1 MTKFLARRLL
11 IAIPTLIGISL
22 VLFSVI
28 ALAPGDPFADLA
40 MNPNVPPELR
50 LQLRQQLGI
59 DDPVPIQY
67 WRWATSMARGNWGA
81 SFVNRIPVLD
91 LIWGR
96 LPTTLFVVGLSYV
109 VAVLIALPVGI
120 LSAVKQYSWWDNL
133 ATTFAFLG
141 YSLPTFFTGLL
152 LILIFTVELGWLP
165 EVYTTNIAESGWRW
179 AVVMLR
185 QAAMPIAVLA
195 LFQSAELTRFVRASV
210 LEVLHLDYVRT
221 ARAKGLTEIRVV
233 MRHAVRNA
241 LIPVVTIM
249 ALQVPGIFTGALVTE
264 QIFRVPGIGSLL
276 IRSLNSHDTPVVMG
290 IFFTYAVLVVAFT
303 LLADVMYGI
312 LDPRIRYR

>member
-1 MTKFLARRLL
+1 MTKFLFRRFL
-11 IAIPTLIGISL
+11 IAIPTLVGISL
-22 VLFSVI
+22 VLFAVV
-28 ALAPGDPFADLA
+28 AMAPGDPFADLA
-40 MNPNVPPELR
+40 QNPSVPPELR

-59 DDPVPIQY
+59 DDPIHIQY
-67 WRWATSMARGNWGA
+67 GRWAASMARGNWGV
-81 SFVNRIPVLD
+81 SFTNRVPVLD
-91 LIWGR
+91 VIWGR
-96 LPTTLFVVGLSYV
+96 LPTTLFVMGLAYL

-120 LSAVKQYSWWDNL
+120 LSAVKQYSWWDNV

-152 LILIFTVELGWLP
+152 FILVFTLTLGWLP
-165 EVYTTNIAESGWRW
+165 EVYTTNIPETGLRW
-179 AVVMLR
+179 VIAMLR

-221 ARAKGLTEIRVV
+221 ARSKGLSEPNVV
-233 MRHAVRNA
+233 LRHVVRNA
-241 LIPVVTIM
+241 LIPVVTVM
-249 ALQVPGIFTGALVTE
+249 ALQAPGIFTGALVTE

-290 IFFTYAVLVVAFT
+290 IFFTYAILVVAFT
-303 LLADVMYGI
+303 LLADVIYGV
-312 LDPRIRYR
+312 LDPRIRYG

>member
-1 MTKFLARRLL
+1 VTKFLVRRLL

-22 VLFSVI
+22 VLFAVI

-40 MNPNVPPELR
+40 QNPNVPPELR
-50 LQLRQQLGI
+50 LQLRQQLGL
-59 DDPVPIQY
+59 DDPIFIQY
-67 WRWATSMARGNWGA
+67 GRWATSMARGNWGI
-81 SFVNRIPVLD
+81 SFSTHVPVLN

-96 LPTTLFVVGLSYV
+96 LPTTLFVVGSSYL
-109 VAVLIALPVGI
+109 VALLIALPAGVV
-120 LSAVKQYSWWDNL
+120 SAVKQYSWWDNL

-152 LILIFTVELGWLP
+152 FILIFTVKLGWFP
-165 EVYTTNIAESGWRW
+165 EVYTTNIQVSGLKWI
-179 AVVMLR
+179 VVMLR
-185 QAAMPIAVLA
+185 QAAMPVAVLA
-195 LFQSAELTRFVRASV
+195 LFQSAEIARFVRASV

-221 ARAKGLTEIRVV
+221 ARAKGLSERRVV
-233 MRHAVRNA
+233 MLHVVRNA
-241 LIPVVTIM
+241 LIPVVTVL

-290 IFFTYAVLVVAFT
+290 IFFTYSVLVVVFT
-303 LLADVMYGI
+303 LIADVTYSI
-312 LDPRIRYR
+312 LDPRIRYD